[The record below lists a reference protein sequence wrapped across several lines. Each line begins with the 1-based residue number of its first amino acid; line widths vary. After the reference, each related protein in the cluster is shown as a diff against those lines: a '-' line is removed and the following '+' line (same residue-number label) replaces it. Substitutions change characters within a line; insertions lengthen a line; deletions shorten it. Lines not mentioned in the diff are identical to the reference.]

1 MTIRAEKPD
10 DVAAIRSLVTA
21 CFKTPAEATLIDR
34 LRAAGRLTVSRVAVA
49 DGEVVGHVGF
59 SPVQVDGRETDG
71 VGLAPLAVAAGH
83 RRVGIGAALVNAGL
97 DACRARGDGFVVVL
111 GDPKYYGRF
120 GFVPASRHQ
129 LAGEFGGVDAFAVI
143 ELRAG
148 ALPAGGMIT
157 YALEFAIFK

>member
-1 MTIRAEKPD
+1 MIRPEQPG
-10 DVAAIRSLVTA
+10 DVAAIRAVVTA
-21 CFKTPAEATLIDR
+21 CFKTPAEATLVDR
-34 LRAAGRLTVSRVAVA
+34 LRAAGRLTVSLVAEV

-59 SPVQVDGRETDG
+59 SPVRVDGRETEG

-111 GDPKYYGRF
+111 GDPKYYDRF

-129 LAGEFGGVDAFAVI
+129 LAGEFGGGDTFAVI

-148 ALPAGGMIT
+148 TLPVGGMIT
-157 YALEFAIFK
+157 YAPEFAIFK